1 MRRYVVR
8 LLAPLAVVL
17 SLSAG
22 SALAQSYPARPIRL
36 VIPFPAGGATDI
48 VTRAIAVK
56 LADALAQ
63 PVVVDNKPG
72 AGGAIGSDLVAKAA
86 PDGYTI
92 LLTTTS
98 THSVGPA
105 LNPRLPYNV
114 ERDFIPVTHVADATN
129 VLIVSQAVPAKS
141 VRELVALAKAKP
153 GGLAFGS
160 SGTGTIVHLSGE
172 LFKSLA
178 GVDLLHVPYK
188 GTQLAIPDVI
198 SGQVALI
205 FDNIAS
211 ALPHVRAGKVRAL
224 AVTSAKRSSLLPELP
239 TMIEAGVPGY
249 VSDTYFGVFTPAGTP
264 REIVTRLNQELNRVI
279 QQPDLRER
287 FANQGIEPVG
297 GTPEQFAQ
305 VIRSETAKWGK
316 VIRDAGVKVE

>member
-1 MRRYVVR
+1 MRRFVLR
-8 LLAPLAVVL
+8 LLAPLAL
-17 SLSAG
+17 AFTLTGPAS
-22 SALAQSYPARPIRL
+22 AQSYPTKPIRL

-56 LADALAQ
+56 LADGLAQ

-72 AGGAIGSDLVAKAA
+72 AGGAIGSDLVARAA

-114 ERDFIPVTHVADATN
+114 ERDFMPVTHVADATN
-129 VLIVSQAVPAKS
+129 VLLVSQAVPAKS
-141 VRELVALAKAKP
+141 VRELVALAKEKP

-211 ALPHVRAGKVRAL
+211 ALPHVRSGKVRAL
-224 AVTSAKRSSLLPELP
+224 AVTSAKRSSLLPDLP

-249 VSDTYFGVFTPAGTP
+249 VSDTYFGVFAPTGTS
-264 REIVTRLNQELNRVI
+264 REIVARLNQELNRVI
-279 QQPDLRER
+279 RQPDLRER

-316 VIRDAGVKVE
+316 VIRDANVKVE

>member
-1 MRRYVVR
+1 MRRFVLR
-8 LLAPLAVVL
+8 LLAPLAL
-17 SLSAG
+17 AFTLTGPAS
-22 SALAQSYPARPIRL
+22 AQSYPTKPIRL

-56 LADALAQ
+56 LGDGLAQ

-72 AGGAIGSDLVAKAA
+72 AGGAIGSDLVARAA

-114 ERDFIPVTHVADATN
+114 ERDFMPVTHVADATN
-129 VLIVSQAVPAKS
+129 VLLVSQAVPAKS
-141 VRELVALAKAKP
+141 VRELVALAKEKP

-211 ALPHVRAGKVRAL
+211 ALPHVRSGKVRAL
-224 AVTSAKRSSLLPELP
+224 AVTSAKRSSLLPDLP

-249 VSDTYFGVFTPAGTP
+249 VSDTYFGVFAPTGTS
-264 REIVTRLNQELNRVI
+264 REIVARLNQELNRVI
-279 QQPDLRER
+279 RQPDLRER

-316 VIRDAGVKVE
+316 VIRDANVKVE